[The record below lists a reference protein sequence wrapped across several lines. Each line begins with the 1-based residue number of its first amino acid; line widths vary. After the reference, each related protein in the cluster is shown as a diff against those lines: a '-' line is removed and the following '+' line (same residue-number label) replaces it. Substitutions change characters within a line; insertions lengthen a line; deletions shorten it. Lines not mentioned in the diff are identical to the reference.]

1 MRSVL
6 ITGFEPFDEHPM
18 NPSQS
23 IAEQLDGQ
31 IIANARIIGL
41 TLPVVFGQDTK
52 LMFSAIEELSPAVIL
67 SFGLTAEASTI
78 NIEMFAINH
87 RNVDDDHTLGPIIPG
102 APAAYFA
109 TIDVDRVGKAIGKR
123 ANVPVCRHGYAGSY
137 LCNHIFYQT
146 LHRVSTNSLQSR
158 IGFLHIPF
166 AEEQTKQAPD
176 RFSLPL
182 DQMVEAARIAVE
194 EALGDES

>member
-6 ITGFEPFDEHPM
+6 ITGFEPFDDHSM

-31 IIANARIIGL
+31 IIAGARITGI
-41 TLPVVFGQDTK
+41 TLPVAFGQDTK
-52 LMFSAIEELSPAVIL
+52 LMFSAIQELSPAVIL
-67 SFGLTAEASTI
+67 SFGLNAGASTV

-87 RNVDDDHTLGPIIPG
+87 RNIDNDHTLGPIIPG
-102 APAAYFA
+102 APAAYLA

-123 ANVPVCRHGYAGSY
+123 AEVPVCRHGYAGSY

-146 LHRVSTNSLQSR
+146 LHHVSTNSLPSR
-158 IGFLHIPF
+158 VGFLHIPF
-166 AEEQTKQAPD
+166 AEEQTKQTPD

-182 DQMVEAARIAVE
+182 DRMVEAARIAVE
-194 EALGDES
+194 ASLGDES